1 MATSYGTVAVLG
13 VIAVI
18 GVATFSIRFSFVG
31 LFGYVD
37 AIPPRLQRGLRY
49 VPAAVLAALVLPA
62 LVVFQPDGALEVDKL
77 VAGAVAFGVAWRTED
92 ILATMAAGMGAIWL
106 LQLVV

>member
-1 MATSYGTVAVLG
+1 MATSYDPVAVLA

-18 GVATFSIRFSFVG
+18 GVATFAIRFSFIG

-37 AIPPRLQRGLRY
+37 EIPPRLQRGLRY

-62 LVVFQPDGALEVDKL
+62 LVIVGPEGALEGDKL
-77 VAGAVAFGVAWRTED
+77 LAGAVAFGVAWRTED

-106 LQLVV
+106 LQLVP